1 MTIVRIHQRRDPLR
15 HGTIRFAALVAASIG
30 AVTACGAS
38 SDTTAPGTATT
49 VADTTTTETTV
60 ETTATTAVEFD
71 YQQDPVLAEL
81 PAMFDDYATMVSQG
95 KEGEA
100 YDRYAGPI
108 LQSRI
113 TRDDFIEGN
122 STSTIHDLVVYRAF
136 WLDVEQTTAEAW
148 VVFTSFQGADFGPDG
163 QTCTVWDLTYT
174 MLRDGD
180 TWMIQAATNG
190 PESPTPC

>member
-1 MTIVRIHQRRDPLR
+1 MRIHQRRDPWR
-15 HGTIRFAALVAASIG
+15 SGTIRFAALLAASIG

-38 SDTTAPGTATT
+38 SETTAPGTATT
-49 VADTTTTETTV
+49 TVAETTV
-60 ETTATTAVEFD
+60 TEATVATTATTTVEFD

-95 KEGEA
+95 DEGAA

-174 MLRDGD
+174 MLRDGG